1 MAFDDVYHVTYA
13 GIADFHIVP
22 VKQLVEDVC
31 FREMLINHANERSR
45 NIRLA
50 LHNFNFISTAA
61 NNTI

>member
-31 FREMLINHANERSR
+31 FREMLHRTESSDGSDFELAPGSR
-45 NIRLA
+45 EA
-50 LHNFNFISTAA
+50 FD
-61 NNTI
+61 